1 MEITDK
7 LIEHLEALA
16 HIELSSEER
25 ADCRRDF
32 EKIITY
38 MDTLSALD
46 TDGVEPLVHLSDRV
60 NVLREDEPGETLES
74 DEALCNA
81 CETAASLSRKQWNEV
96 RHGRYN

>member
-16 HIELSSEER
+16 HIELGSDER

-32 EKIITY
+32 EKIISY

-46 TDGVEPLVHLSDRV
+46 TDGVGPLTNLSDTV
-60 NVLREDEPGETLES
+60 NVLREDEPGETLGVE
-74 DEALCNA
+74 EALSNA
-81 CETAASLSRKQWNEV
+81 AETAGGCFCVPKTVE
-96 RHGRYN
+96 

>member
-16 HIELSSEER
+16 HIELGSEER

-38 MDTLSALD
+38 MDTLSALES
-46 TDGVEPLVHLSDRV
+46 GVTLDAV
-60 NVLREDEPGETLES
+60 NVCADCAVDALLELTGERAS
-74 DEALCNA
+74 EAVV
-81 CETAASLSRKQWNEV
+81 SEV
-96 RHGRYN
+96 FSQFCVGK

>member
-16 HIELSSEER
+16 HIELGSEER

-46 TDGVEPLVHLSDRV
+46 TDGVEPLTNLSDTV
-60 NVLREDEPGETLES
+60 NVLREDDPGETLGVE
-74 DEALCNA
+74 EALSNA
-81 CETAASLSRKQWNEV
+81 AETAGGCFCVPKTVE
-96 RHGRYN
+96 

>member
-46 TDGVEPLVHLSDRV
+46 T
-60 NVLREDEPGETLES
+60 EDEPGETLGS
-74 DEALCNA
+74 GEALCNA
-81 CETAASLSRKQWNEV
+81 CETADGCFSVPKTVE
-96 RHGRYN
+96 

>member
-16 HIELSSEER
+16 HIELGSEER

-32 EKIITY
+32 GKIITY

-46 TDGVEPLVHLSDRV
+46 TDGVEPLVHLSGRV
-60 NVLREDEPGETLES
+60 NVLREDEPGETLGS

-81 CETAASLSRKQWNEV
+81 CETADGCFSVPKTVE
-96 RHGRYN
+96 

>member
-16 HIELSSEER
+16 HIELGSEER

-46 TDGVEPLVHLSDRV
+46 TDGVEPLVHLSGRV
-60 NVLREDEPGETLES
+60 NVLREDEPGETL
-74 DEALCNA
+74 
-81 CETAASLSRKQWNEV
+81 
-96 RHGRYN
+96 G

>member
-46 TDGVEPLVHLSDRV
+46 TDGVEPL
-60 NVLREDEPGETLES
+60 GS

-81 CETAASLSRKQWNEV
+81 CETADGCFSVPKTVE
-96 RHGRYN
+96 

>member
-16 HIELSSEER
+16 HIELGSEER

-46 TDGVEPLVHLSDRV
+46 TDGVEPLVHLSGRV
-60 NVLREDEPGETLES
+60 NVLREDESGETLGS

-81 CETAASLSRKQWNEV
+81 CETADGCFSVPKAVE
-96 RHGRYN
+96 